1 MADQSTPVA
10 ELVTR
15 YGEKPTATVQ
25 YDEKGR
31 PYFMQSRKCGRCGG
45 AGSSDRWAHTGY
57 TCFDCQGSGNHKN
70 GPIAARLY
78 TAEEVA
84 VLDGR
89 RNKARA
95 KKQAALDAQLAAQQ
109 AEAARLRDAFLAEHG
124 ALIERAN
131 RYLAAILPITSDM
144 EEYEIEFVEQKRAQN
159 FVGDII
165 RRAERTSTITP
176 AQIDAITTQIDR
188 YDAQERAKAASR
200 HVGEV
205 GERLTLVVD
214 VVSVKSFERKKFNA
228 PWLTET
234 VVITKMRDEA
244 GNTFMVFSP
253 SFRADRGAKLKIKGT
268 VKDHDSY
275 EGECQTKLARP
286 SIIETLVAPA
296 AATE

>member
-1 MADQSTPVA
+1 MADQNTPVA

-15 YGEKPTATVQ
+15 YGEKPSTAVQ

-31 PYFMQSRKCGRCGG
+31 PYFMQPRKCGRCGG

-57 TCFDCQGSGNHKN
+57 TCYDCNGSGDHKN

-95 KKQAALDAQLAAQQ
+95 KKQAAQDAILAAQQ

-131 RYLAAILPITSDM
+131 AYLRAIFPITSDM
-144 EEYEIEFVEQKRAQN
+144 EEYQADFVETQRAQN

-165 RRAERTSTITP
+165 RRAERNSKITP
-176 AQIDAITTQIDR
+176 GQVDAVNAEIAR
-188 YDAQERAKAASR
+188 YEARENAKAASK

-253 SFRADRGAKLKIKGT
+253 SFHADRGAKLKIKGT

-296 AATE
+296 ATAE